1 MGQLNESPRG
11 AVLSLREAA
20 AATNVSYSTIKRRQ
34 PEFTHAYRDS
44 SGTWRMPISDLLGAG
59 LKLRI
64 GSAEPV
70 SQPSEL
76 PMNGAELVKARA
88 EIQELGAKLAAERE
102 RRLVAETE
110 ARLLAANLDDFRRL
124 ALAGPPKAQE
134 PAPVPVAAPA
144 ATEPVQAAGAA
155 AVVAESPSEP
165 VRARQSPSEPV
176 RARRGLWARIRGD

>member
-1 MGQLNESPRG
+1 
-11 AVLSLREAA
+11 
-20 AATNVSYSTIKRRQ
+20 
-34 PEFTHAYRDS
+34 
-44 SGTWRMPISDLLGAG
+44 
-59 LKLRI
+59 
-64 GSAEPV
+64 
-70 SQPSEL
+70 
-76 PMNGAELVKARA
+76 MNGAELVKARA

-165 VRARQSPSEPV
+165 VRAR
-176 RARRGLWARIRGD
+176 RGLWRGYGGD